1 MPQTVMANYHVH
13 SPRRQAFHI
22 DAGGVVG
29 TVVSP
34 ELGETEVPLRNLHG
48 PESDLTFARDGVAF
62 ISAPTR
68 VRSFATVQEWQ
79 TDYDAELT
87 ALLTRGV
94 GTKEVAVFNITTIRA
109 CRWMG
114 AVPSIGWRTP
124 ASFRSARAS
133 KAAHRVGFEMTSQG
147 L

>member
-1 MPQTVMANYHVH
+1 MPQTVMVNYHVH

-34 ELGETEVPLRNLHG
+34 ELGETEVPLRNLRG
-48 PESDLTFARDGVAF
+48 PETDLTFARDGVAF

-68 VRSFATVQEWQ
+68 VRSFVTVQEWQ

-87 ALLTRGV
+87 APLTRGV

-109 CRWMG
+109 
-114 AVPSIGWRTP
+114 AVGWVQYRRSDGEPRPHFDPQEPRKPHIG
-124 ASFRSARAS
+124 SALR
-133 KAAHRVGFEMTSQG
+133 
-147 L
+147 